1 MNNLQ
6 SDNKLYD
13 KIIKL
18 HNQSIENYKKIQ
30 KLQRMIFILNSNK
43 QLYIGDKGGLY
54 YISKKR
60 KIYL

>member
-6 SDNKLYD
+6 SDNKLHD
-13 KIIKL
+13 KIVKL

-30 KLQRMIFILNSNK
+30 KLQRIISILNSNK
-43 QLYIGDKGGLY
+43 QLYIGEQGGLY

-60 KIYL
+60 KIYV